1 MLSADISRSQMD
13 RFCGR
18 EDHGET
24 ANAAPVA
31 WVDAV
36 EF

>member
-1 MLSADISRSQMD
+1 MLSADIVRSQMD
-13 RFCGR
+13 PFCGR
-18 EDHGET
+18 EDQGET
-24 ANAAPVA
+24 ANAAPVV